1 MLWIRRLSHLTHQL
15 AVGLLLTATVACKPD
30 PSAVPFDPS
39 DPGAAA
45 ATLRAHL
52 EDHPDDIEARRD
64 LAHLEWIWLGAPD
77 SAVGHLDKLVTQGD
91 PGAGLTRLLIAQGRD
106 DADTEAEL
114 AYQLLEQA
122 LSGDEAFVDAAAQ
135 VAARA
140 LQRGHGDRPDDDERF
155 SAFFSKHE
163 GALTKLPFSVR
174 QPLLSLRASIAR
186 RLGEPYEGLFEEQ
199 GCVQAWEASVLE
211 GRLGDYEL
219 QGIDPDAFVPDPSAA
234 VVPLSCV
241 VRVWNPT
248 PRSGVR
254 TLRTT
259 VRSDNDT
266 IVLDISGQEA
276 MRVWLDGTLIH
287 RTDRTDRYAP
297 RRTRFSVP
305 VKPGAHVLEL
315 ATSIPRDRAWVLVRA
330 ADSEGRALKATA
342 DGTKE
347 GAGLRGA
354 PQVRRP
360 SWPNATA
367 EDGPLSGP
375 IYAPLRTYLA
385 MDAALADG
393 DTDIA
398 ERHLG
403 GLDEADAFA
412 FGWVMRALFERNDPT
427 RPRTSSTSR
436 EQTALESAIERD
448 PRLESAQRNLLQLLL
463 RRGDDTEASGMLA
476 SLPKD
481 RLRTVD
487 GELLRHQIH
496 GAAGEEHLARAALD
510 RAKALDA
517 DHCGVL
523 RYERAQARDL
533 RDVKREDSLT
543 AALGQCAGSLDTRAM
558 LAQMRGDWDGA
569 GTLWSEAL
577 RRKPDDIDT
586 LESLA
591 HLATLRGDIK
601 TAREHLNTITE
612 LVPMRASS
620 HIALADLALAK
631 GDLEGARRRVSTA
644 LDFIPFSNGLRR
656 LGSNLGIEDEL
667 LEYRVDGL
675 ERLAAYQKSGVT
687 YEGAAE
693 ALVLDR
699 SVARVYDGGGL
710 RQVVHIVV
718 HLLSKEALDRYG
730 ELETP
735 QGAELLTLRSIK
747 PDGHIFEPELVPGKD
762 GVSLRHL
769 EIGDFVEY
777 EYVIEQPPSGVV
789 PGYVDVST
797 FRFQSFD
804 VPYHRSELWVLAPTS
819 LDLKTDRRN
828 TPPEP
833 MVSEV
838 THGGQTLR
846 LSKFGVDQMPRLG
859 VEPGTRSVLEEVP
872 NVRIYT
878 EVDVESWMRSLAAS
892 VYYGRRTNPQLR
904 AHVRSLVRGKE
915 SDAEKLRTLWGWVV
929 ENIDDGGDL
938 SSAST
943 ATFATRR
950 GNRLVLLA
958 SMLELAG
965 VKHEVWLARNRHG
978 PKSLPGGHPMIENY
992 DAPMLAVQLPGK
1004 AEPIMVMTASKV
1016 MPMGYLPPGYAGGQA
1031 LRLPLMPEDTAG
1043 TVTVPAVPPEFADV
1057 RRWELDITTDVT
1069 GEASVTGRITL
1080 TGGEA
1085 IAWRQALREIDA
1097 DRINEVFQQA
1107 ELSWLR
1113 GNDLVDLQVEGAAD
1127 LDEPLVLAFEAT
1139 TASLGVVQN
1148 GALLVRS
1155 DVVPLNLGA
1164 PYVALPQRMTGMV
1177 VPYAPLHEATVRIEV
1192 KDGRLA
1198 ELPEAVSVRS
1208 DFGSFERRVEGSRGG
1223 SSVTLELRSTLKT
1236 GVVEPHDY
1244 PKLSK
1249 FVRGVE
1255 AASAASLRAAP

>member
-1 MLWIRRLSHLTHQL
+1 MIWTRRLCHLT
-15 AVGLLLTATVACKPD
+15 AGLLLTASVACKPD
-30 PSAVPFDPS
+30 ASAVPFDPS

-45 ATLRAHL
+45 AVLRAHL
-52 EDHPDDIEARRD
+52 ADHPDDIEARRD

-77 SAVGHLDKLVTQGD
+77 SAVAHLDKLVAKAD
-91 PGAGLTRLLIAQGRD
+91 PGASLTRLLIAQGRD
-106 DADTEAEL
+106 DAATEAEL
-114 AYQLLEQA
+114 AYEILAQA
-122 LSGDEAFVDAAAQ
+122 LRSDDAFVDAAAQ

-140 LQRGHGDRPDDDERF
+140 LQRGHGDRRDDDARF
-155 SAFFSKHE
+155 SAFFTKHE
-163 GALTKLPFSVR
+163 GALAKLPFSVR

-186 RLGEPYEGLFEEQ
+186 RLGEPYEDLFDDQ

-219 QGIDPDAFVPDPSAA
+219 QGVDPDAFVPDRSAA

-259 VRSDNDT
+259 VRSESDT

-297 RRTRFSVP
+297 RRSRFSVP
-305 VKPGAHVLEL
+305 VQPGAHVLEL

-330 ADSEGRALKATA
+330 ADGQGNALSATA
-342 DGTKE
+342 DGTTE
-347 GAGLRGA
+347 GTGLRGA
-354 PQVRRP
+354 PQLRRP
-360 SWPNATA
+360 SWPKPTA

-375 IYAPLRTYLA
+375 IYGPLRTYLA

-398 ERHLG
+398 ERHLA
-403 GLDEADAFA
+403 GLDEADTFA

-427 RPRTSSTSR
+427 RPRTNSTSR
-436 EQTALESAIERD
+436 EQTALKSAIERD

-463 RRGDDTEASGMLA
+463 RRGDNAEASRLLA
-476 SLPKD
+476 TLPKG
-481 RLRTVD
+481 RLRTVQ

-510 RAKALDA
+510 RAKAVDA
-517 DHCGVL
+517 DHCSVL

-533 RDVKREDSLT
+533 RDVKQEDVLT
-543 AALGQCAGSLDTRAM
+543 AALGECAGSLDTRAT
-558 LAQMRGDWDGA
+558 LAQTRGDWDGA
-569 GTLWSEAL
+569 GTLWTEAL
-577 RRKPDDIDT
+577 RRKSDDVDT

-591 HLATLRGDIK
+591 HLATLRGDVE
-601 TAREHLNTITE
+601 TARSHLETIVE
-612 LVPMRASS
+612 LVPMRAST
-620 HIALADLALAK
+620 HIALADLSLAT
-631 GDLEGARRRVSTA
+631 GDLKGARKQVSTA
-644 LDFIPFSNGLRR
+644 LEFIPFSNGLRR
-656 LGSNLGIEDEL
+656 LGGNLGLTDDL
-667 LEYRVDGL
+667 LEYRIDGL
-675 ERLAAYQKSGVT
+675 DRLKTYQSSGVT
-687 YEGAAE
+687 YEGAPE

-699 SVARVYDGGGL
+699 SVARVYEGGGL

-735 QGAELLTLRSIK
+735 SGAELLTLRSIK

-777 EYVIEQPPSGVV
+777 EYVIEQAPSGVV

-804 VPYHRSELWVLAPTS
+804 VPYHRSELWVLAPAS
-819 LDLKTDRRN
+819 LELRTDRRN
-828 TPPEP
+828 TPPEAT
-833 MVSEV
+833 VTEV
-838 THGGQTLR
+838 RHGGQTLR

-878 EVDVESWMRSLAAS
+878 EVDVEDWMRSLAAS

-904 AHVRSLVRGKE
+904 AHVRTMVRGKE
-915 SDAEKLRTLWGWVV
+915 SDEEKLRALWTWVV

-958 SMLELAG
+958 AMLELAD
-965 VKHEVWLARNRHG
+965 VEHEVWLARSRHG

-992 DAPMLAVQLPGK
+992 DTPMLAVMLQGREQ
-1004 AEPIMVMTASKV
+1004 AVMVMTASKV
-1016 MPMGYLPPGYAGGQA
+1016 MPMGYLPPGYAGGKA
-1031 LRLPLMPEDTAG
+1031 LRLPLMPQDAASM
-1043 TVTVPAVPPEFADV
+1043 VSVPALPPQLADV
-1057 RRWELDITTDVT
+1057 RRWDLDIATDVT
-1069 GEASVTGRITL
+1069 GEATVTGRITL

-1097 DRINEVFQQA
+1097 DRIDEVFQQA

-1113 GNDLVDLQVEGAAD
+1113 ANDLVELDVEGAED
-1127 LDEPLVLAFEAT
+1127 LEAPLVLAFKAT

-1155 DVVPLNLGA
+1155 DIVPLNLGA

-1177 VPYAPLHEATVRIEV
+1177 VPYAPLHEATVHIEV

-1198 ELPEAVSVRS
+1198 ELPEAVSLS
-1208 DFGSFERRVEGSRGG
+1208 GEFGSFERRVEGREGG
-1223 SSVTLELRSTLKT
+1223 SSVTFELRSTLKT
-1236 GVVEPHDY
+1236 GVVEPHEY
-1244 PKLSK
+1244 PELSK
-1249 FVRGVE
+1249 FVRSVE

>member
-1 MLWIRRLSHLTHQL
+1 MSWIRRFSHLTHL
-15 AVGLLLTATVACKPD
+15 TVGLLLTAALACKPD
-30 PSAVPFDPS
+30 ASEVPFDPS

-45 ATLRAHL
+45 AALRAHL
-52 EDHPDDIEARRD
+52 EDHPQDVEARRD

-77 SAVGHLDKLVTQGD
+77 SAVAHLDMLVGKKD

-106 DADTEAEL
+106 DANTEADI
-114 AYQLLEQA
+114 AYQILGQA
-122 LSGDEAFVDAAAQ
+122 LSDDDAFVDAAAQ

-140 LQRGHGDRPDDDERF
+140 LQRSHGDRPDDDARF
-155 SAFFSKHE
+155 SAFFTKHE
-163 GALTKLPFSVR
+163 PSLGKLPFSVR

-186 RLGEPYEGLFEEQ
+186 RLGEPYEGLFEDQ

-219 QGIDPDAFVPDPSAA
+219 QGVDPDAFVADPSAA

-259 VRSDNDT
+259 VRSNSET

-297 RRTRFSVP
+297 RRSRFSVP
-305 VKPGAHVLEL
+305 VQPGAHVLEL

-330 ADSEGRALKATA
+330 ADGQGNAIAATA
-342 DGTKE
+342 DGTTE
-347 GAGLRGA
+347 GAGLRGD
-354 PQVRRP
+354 PQLRRP
-360 SWPNATA
+360 SWPKPTG

-398 ERHLG
+398 ERHLS
-403 GLDEADAFA
+403 GLDDAEAFA

-436 EQTALESAIERD
+436 EQTALESAIEAD
-448 PRLESAQRNLLQLLL
+448 PRLESAQRSLLQLLL
-463 RRGDDTEASGMLA
+463 RRGDDTEASAMLA
-476 SLPKD
+476 TLPKD
-481 RLRTVD
+481 RLRTAR

-517 DHCGVL
+517 DNCAVL

-543 AALGQCAGSLDTRAM
+543 AALGQCSGSLDTRAM
-558 LAQMRGDWDGA
+558 LAQTRGDWDGA
-569 GTLWSEAL
+569 GTLWGEAL

-591 HLATLRGDIK
+591 HLATLRGDVK
-601 TAREHLNTITE
+601 TARAHLQTIAE
-612 LVPMRASS
+612 LVPMRAST
-620 HIALADLALAK
+620 HIALADLSLAA
-631 GDLEGARRRVSTA
+631 GDLDGARKKVATA
-644 LDFIPFSNGLRR
+644 LEFIPFSNGLRR
-656 LGSNLGIEDEL
+656 LGSNLGLEDEL

-675 ERLAAYQKSGVT
+675 EKLEAYQKSGVT

-699 SVARVYDGGGL
+699 SVARVYEGGGL

-735 QGAELLTLRSIK
+735 PGAELLTLRSIK

-804 VPYHRSELWVLAPTS
+804 VPYHRSELWVLAPAS
-819 LDLKTDRRN
+819 LKLKTDRRN

-833 MVSEV
+833 TVSEV
-838 THGGQTLR
+838 THGGQALR

-878 EVDVESWMRSLAAS
+878 EVDVDGWMRSLAAS
-892 VYYGRRTNPQLR
+892 VYYGRRSNPQLR
-904 AHVRSLVRGKE
+904 AHVRRLVRGKE
-915 SDAEKLRTLWGWVV
+915 SDAEKLRALWTWVV

-965 VKHEVWLARNRHG
+965 VEHEVWLARNRHG
-978 PKSLPGGHPMIENY
+978 PKSLPGGHPMVENY
-992 DAPMLAVQLPGK
+992 DAPMLAVALQGREDPV
-1004 AEPIMVMTASKV
+1004 MVMTASKV
-1016 MPMGYLPPGYAGGQA
+1016 MPLGYLPPGYAGGQA
-1031 LRLPLMPEDTAG
+1031 LRLPLMPEDAAG
-1043 TVTVPAVPPEFADV
+1043 TVTVPPVPPEFADV
-1057 RRWELDITTDVT
+1057 RRWDLDISTDVT
-1069 GEASVTGRITL
+1069 GEARVTGRITL

-1097 DRINEVFQQA
+1097 DRIKEVFQQA

-1113 GNDLVDLQVEGAAD
+1113 GNDLVELEVQGADDLEA
-1127 LDEPLVLAFEAT
+1127 PLVLSFEAT

-1155 DVVPLNLGA
+1155 DIVPLNLGA

-1192 KDGRLA
+1192 RDGRLA
-1198 ELPEAVSVRS
+1198 ELPEAVSLGG
-1208 DFGSFERRVEGSRGG
+1208 DFGSFERRVEGSPGG
-1223 SSVTLELRSTLKT
+1223 SAVTFELRSTLKT

>member
-1 MLWIRRLSHLTHQL
+1 MLWIRRLSHLC
-15 AVGLLLTATVACKPD
+15 AGLLLTAAVACKPD
-30 PSAVPFDPS
+30 ASSVPFDPS

-45 ATLRAHL
+45 ASLRAHL
-52 EDHPDDIEARRD
+52 QDHPDDVEARRD
-64 LAHLEWIWLGAPD
+64 LAHLEWIWLGSPD
-77 SAVGHLDKLVTQGD
+77 SAVEHLDILVAKGD

-106 DADTEAEL
+106 DAVTEADL
-114 AYQLLEQA
+114 AYQLVGKA
-122 LSGDEAFVDAAAQ
+122 LSDDDPFVHAAAQ

-140 LQRGHGDRPDDDERF
+140 LQRSHGDRPDDDARF
-155 SAFFSKHE
+155 SAFFSEHDS
-163 GALTKLPFSVR
+163 ALGGLPFSVR

-186 RLGEPYEGLFEEQ
+186 RLGEPYAGLFEDQ
-199 GCVQAWEASVLE
+199 GCVQAWEASELE

-219 QGIDPDAFVPDPSAA
+219 QGVDPDAFVADPSAA

-259 VRSDNDT
+259 VRSDSDT

-297 RRTRFSVP
+297 RRSRFSVP
-305 VKPGAHVLEL
+305 VQPGAHVLEL

-330 ADSEGRALKATA
+330 ADSQGNALKATA

-347 GAGLRGA
+347 GAGLRGD
-354 PQVRRP
+354 PQLRRP
-360 SWPNATA
+360 SWPNSTA

-412 FGWVMRALFERNDPT
+412 FGWVMRAMFERNDPT

-448 PRLESAQRNLLQLLL
+448 PRLESAQRSLLQLLL
-463 RRGDDTEASGMLA
+463 RRGDDSEASSMLA
-476 SLPKD
+476 DLPKD
-481 RLRTVD
+481 RLRTVE

-510 RAKALDA
+510 RAKAIDA
-517 DHCGVL
+517 DNCAVL

-533 RDVKREDSLT
+533 RDVKREDTLT
-543 AALGQCAGSLDTRAM
+543 AALGECSGSLDTRAA
-558 LAQMRGDWDGA
+558 LAQTRGDWDGA
-569 GTLWSEAL
+569 GTLWTEAL

-591 HLATLRGDIK
+591 HLATLRGNVK
-601 TAREHLNTITE
+601 AARAHLEAITE

-620 HIALADLALAK
+620 HIALADLSLAE
-631 GDLEGARRRVSTA
+631 GDVEGARTRVASA
-644 LDFIPFSNGLRR
+644 LKFIPFSNGLRR
-656 LGSNLGIEDEL
+656 LGSNLGLEDEL

-675 ERLAAYQKSGVT
+675 ERLEAYQKSGVT

-735 QGAELLTLRSIK
+735 PGAELLTLRSIK
-747 PDGHIFEPELVPGKD
+747 PDGHIFEPELVPGKE

-777 EYVIEQPPSGVV
+777 EYVLEQPPSGVV

-804 VPYHRSELWVLAPTS
+804 VPYHRSELWVLAPAS
-819 LDLKTDRRN
+819 LELKTDRRN
-828 TPPEP
+828 TPPQA
-833 MVSEV
+833 VVTEV
-838 THGGQTLR
+838 KHGGQTLR

-878 EVDVESWMRSLAAS
+878 DVDVDGWMRSLAAS
-892 VYYGRRTNPQLR
+892 VYYGRRSNPQLR
-904 AHVRSLVRGKE
+904 AHVRRLVRGKE
-915 SDAEKLRTLWGWVV
+915 SDTEKLRVLWAWVV

-965 VKHEVWLARNRHG
+965 VPHEVWLARNRHG
-978 PKSLPGGHPMIENY
+978 PKSLPGGHPMVENY
-992 DAPMLAVQLPGK
+992 DAPMLAVTLEGRE
-1004 AEPIMVMTASKV
+1004 EPVMVMTASKV

-1031 LRLPLMPEDTAG
+1031 LRLPLMPDDAAG
-1043 TVTVPAVPPEFADV
+1043 MATVPPVPTKFADL
-1057 RRWELDITTDVT
+1057 RRWDLDILTDVT
-1069 GEASVTGRITL
+1069 GEARVTGKITL

-1097 DRINEVFQQA
+1097 DRIKEVFQQA

-1113 GNDLVDLQVEGAAD
+1113 GNDLAELEVTGADDLEA
-1127 LDEPLVLAFEAT
+1127 PLILSFEAT

-1155 DVVPLNLGA
+1155 DIVPLNLGA

-1177 VPYAPLHEATVRIEV
+1177 VPYAPLQEATVRFEIRG
-1192 KDGRLA
+1192 GRLA
-1198 ELPEAVSVRS
+1198 ELPEAVNLSGN
-1208 DFGSFERRVEGSRGG
+1208 FGSFQRKVDGRPGG
-1223 SSVTLELRSTLKT
+1223 SSVTFELRSTLKT